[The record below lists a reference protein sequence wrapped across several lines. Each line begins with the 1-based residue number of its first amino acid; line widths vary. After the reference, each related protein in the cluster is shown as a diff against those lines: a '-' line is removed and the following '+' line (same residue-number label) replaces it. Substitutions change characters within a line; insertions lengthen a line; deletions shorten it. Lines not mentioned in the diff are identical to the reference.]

1 MDGKRLK
8 YKIQESGFS
17 STELANKLN
26 LSNAA
31 SISSFFT
38 RNDIRTS
45 TLEKIAEAIGKP
57 VAWFYED
64 YPEVTPEQYK
74 SLIKKHGYT
83 LESLATRM
91 GSSLSSLQYK
101 LRYYAV
107 PYYVLEQTAIILGIE
122 IEHFWG
128 GKNKKEVSINELVE
142 RLTQTIATQNEI
154 INNQANSL
162 TDLVRLSQYATN
174 TMEDINK
181 RLDIL
186 ESMLALDAQKGNAGA

>member
-8 YKIQESGFS
+8 YKIQESG
-17 STELANKLN
+17 
-26 LSNAA
+26 LSIKSIADKTGLEA
-31 SISSFFT
+31 SNISGTFRSK
-38 RNDIRTS
+38 NVGS
-45 TLEKIAEAIGKP
+45 LTLEKIAEAIGKP

-128 GKNKKEVSINELVE
+128 GKNKEEVSINELVE

-162 TDLVRLSQYATN
+162 TGLVRLAKYATN

-186 ESMLALDAQKGNAGA
+186 ERMLALDAHKGNAGA